1 MNKLLLL
8 LATAWLTLLA
18 PLCAAQALPDRF
30 DPKRDA
36 AADVAGAVAM
46 AQAQGKRVLVDVG
59 GEWCP
64 WCHILD
70 HFMADNA
77 EAGQLRDRHYVWVK
91 VNWSPENK
99 NEQLLARW
107 PKVKGYPHLFVLDG
121 RGQLI
126 HSQDTAELEE
136 GKGYNAAKVLA
147 FLRRYAQ

>member
-8 LATAWLTLLA
+8 LASVLLSMLA
-18 PLCAAQALPDRF
+18 PLCAAQALPAKF
-30 DPKRDA
+30 DPSRDA
-36 AADVAGAVAM
+36 AADVASAVAT

-70 HFMADNA
+70 RFMADNQ
-77 EAGQLRDRHYVWVK
+77 EAARLRDQHYVWVK

-99 NEQLLARW
+99 NQQLLARW
-107 PKVKGYPHLFVLDG
+107 PKVAGYPHLFVLDG

-126 HSQDTAELEE
+126 HSQNTAELEA
-136 GKGYNAAKVLA
+136 GRGYDAAKVVA